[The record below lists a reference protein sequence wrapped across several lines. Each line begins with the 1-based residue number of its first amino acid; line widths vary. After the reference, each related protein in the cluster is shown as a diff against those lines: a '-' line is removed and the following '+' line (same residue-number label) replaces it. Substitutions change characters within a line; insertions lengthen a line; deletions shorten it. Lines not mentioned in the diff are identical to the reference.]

1 MSVPGVMEGGGGGV
15 GRASGSEE
23 GASLGSEPLPAP
35 GCHREPL
42 QATTLRAT
50 ARNPADASCVSE
62 CVALWPVIVWRVCS
76 TLRGLFHVSQGDSLS
91 TVAAWLK
98 NQQFT

>member
-1 MSVPGVMEGGGGGV
+1 MSVSGVMEGRGGV
-15 GRASGSEE
+15 GRVPRPEE
-23 GASLGSEPLPAP
+23 GASLGSAPLSAP

-76 TLRGLFHVSQGDSLS
+76 TLRVLFHVSQGDSLS
-91 TVAAWLK
+91 TVTAWLK